1 MLQYILHPYHWKLHV
16 GLLRVCYIIGLGL
29 LSISRYDFTVF
40 PAELISIDSCF
51 VSMWANILI
60 LEPSCNPIAF
70 VFTDSLISD
79 WTKNRHEALSYKRA
93 RNRWHLAFLLMKNPS
108 LILYRRTTLSSDLSE
123 KEQLPTTEGTSKSA
137 VEECSSPT
145 SSLCPKLW
153 KSSKIHV
160 GDYNDEGSRK
170 YSQFITSVNIGGV
183 QETPQ
188 LLSQQNVTTARVICD
203 TIVPSDYIEPFR
215 LIDAKEYESNVKL
228 DSAGNHPH
236 HLQADV

>member
-1 MLQYILHPYHWKLHV
+1 MLQYILHPHHWKLHV

-108 LILYRRTTLSSDLSE
+108 LILYRRTTLSSDLGE
-123 KEQLPTTEGTSKSA
+123 KKQLPTEGTSKSA
-137 VEECSSPT
+137 VVEECSSPT
-145 SSLCPKLW
+145 SSLCLKLW
-153 KSSKIHV
+153 NSSKVHV
-160 GDYNDEGSRK
+160 GDYNDEGSSK
-170 YSQFITSVNIGGV
+170 YSQFITSVDISGV

-188 LLSQQNVTTARVICD
+188 LLSQHNVTTGD
-203 TIVPSDYIEPFR
+203 TIAPSDFIEPFR

-228 DSAGNHPH
+228 DSAVNHPH
-236 HLQADV
+236 HLHADV

>member
-1 MLQYILHPYHWKLHV
+1 MLQYILHPHHWKLHV

-40 PAELISIDSCF
+40 PTELISIDSCF

-108 LILYRRTTLSSDLSE
+108 LILYRRTTRSSDLSE
-123 KEQLPTTEGTSKSA
+123 KEQLPTQGTSKSA
-137 VEECSSPT
+137 VEECSSLS

-153 KSSKIHV
+153 KSSKVHV
-160 GDYNDEGSRK
+160 DDYNDV
-170 YSQFITSVNIGGV
+170 ITSVNISGV

-203 TIVPSDYIEPFR
+203 TIAPSDYIEPFR

-228 DSAGNHPH
+228 DSAVNHPH